1 MINPTEVNC
10 KKLKQCGPNKTKP
23 NAITINQC
31 NHNPATTRC
40 PFRRAHNG
48 TVAMQGLWTWP
59 GVLQLSVDEVQNSSP
74 RIPAAAAIHA
84 LPCAIARFMLSFEP
98 IRLPLSST

>member
-1 MINPTEVNC
+1 MINPTEDNC

-48 TVAMQGLWTWP
+48 TVAM
-59 GVLQLSVDEVQNSSP
+59 
-74 RIPAAAAIHA
+74 
-84 LPCAIARFMLSFEP
+84 
-98 IRLPLSST
+98 